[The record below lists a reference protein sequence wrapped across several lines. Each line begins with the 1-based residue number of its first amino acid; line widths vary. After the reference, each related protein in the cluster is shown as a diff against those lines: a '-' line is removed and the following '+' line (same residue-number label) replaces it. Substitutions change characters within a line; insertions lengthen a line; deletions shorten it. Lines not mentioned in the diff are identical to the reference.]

1 VDRTSGDEVGGP
13 YATRQDAER
22 AMGSFDK
29 SPAELDVVEQDEE
42 SDGDDESTSKEGAK
56 HASGP
61 EGSEFVGGGTPATS
75 GDPGPSDPGVEP
87 HGQPE
92 PQEGVVPQST
102 KPSQM
107 PSEGG
112 GDGGMDMNS
121 LPTMPGSPQF
131 DPGSFSTDPIGQGV
145 NAVAALIAEENPG
158 LDTETVRKVAR
169 KVVGRLV
176 EAEDWGWGAHIPHIE
191 DPLAHRHPLHF
202 LVHERAR
209 RAEERRRQEQRGE
222 GENAP
227 GEEFAG
233 HQRYQPEHDD
243 GEEPE
248 STPAPDPRGGLAE
261 HEIPDLSSFDRPQPK
276 KPDYWW
282 MREASAGSLPGIEA
296 AWGWQPQMTEDIE
309 DPLADKA
316 PQSKDKGTDD
326 KDSGDSSLP
335 HVPKMPDLPGGGG
348 GAGEAAGAAGGAG
361 EAGGAAALAEE
372 ALPLLLV

>member
-1 VDRTSGDEVGGP
+1 
-13 YATRQDAER
+13 
-22 AMGSFDK
+22 MGSFDK

-61 EGSEFVGGGTPATS
+61 EGSEFAGGGTPATNE
-75 GDPGPSDPGVEP
+75 DPGPSDPGVEP

-176 EAEDWGWGAHIPHIE
+176 VTSATSLSTTMGRSRR
-191 DPLAHRHPLHF
+191 AHRSPIPVVAWPSTRSPTCPRSIAHSPRSRTTGGCGRLRPDHCP
-202 LVHERAR
+202 VSR
-209 RAEERRRQEQRGE
+209 R
-222 GENAP
+222 
-227 GEEFAG
+227 
-233 HQRYQPEHDD
+233 H
-243 GEEPE
+243 
-248 STPAPDPRGGLAE
+248 
-261 HEIPDLSSFDRPQPK
+261 
-276 KPDYWW
+276 
-282 MREASAGSLPGIEA
+282 
-296 AWGWQPQMTEDIE
+296 
-309 DPLADKA
+309 
-316 PQSKDKGTDD
+316 
-326 KDSGDSSLP
+326 
-335 HVPKMPDLPGGGG
+335 GGGS
-348 GAGEAAGAAGGAG
+348 
-361 EAGGAAALAEE
+361 
-372 ALPLLLV
+372 PR